1 MEDNKELVLR
11 FYRGF
16 DDRRME
22 DSMNLLAPN
31 FAAYMAGLPDTLDSE
46 GFRQFGMAFYFA

>member
-1 MEDNKELVLR
+1 MTMEDNKELVLR

-31 FAAYMAGLPDTLDSE
+31 FLAYMAGLPDANGDTWL
-46 GFRQFGMAFYFA
+46 GAAQ